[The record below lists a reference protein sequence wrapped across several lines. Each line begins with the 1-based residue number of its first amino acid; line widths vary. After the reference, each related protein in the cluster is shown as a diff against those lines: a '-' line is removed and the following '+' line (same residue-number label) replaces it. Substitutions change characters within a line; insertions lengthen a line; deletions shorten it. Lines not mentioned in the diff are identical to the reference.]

1 MSLSSFRSMLCSDI
15 YLSKVCNAAFLT
27 LSNTSI
33 QTGMHQ
39 NVRSYDTHQVD
50 HWYKSHVIVIPCPAP
65 RLETGPWMRDRNE
78 SWVNED
84 LLHYGPMSRS
94 HVPCPMLH
102 YGPMSDH
109 MSPGHVLLQ
118 IKPGVAS
125 CNSARWTHT
134 DTSPGTP
141 VSPSPTT
148 LSVACIKIKL
158 CMIANFNIL
167 HKRLADSLCLVLVS
181 G

>member
-1 MSLSSFRSMLCSDI
+1 MSGAMTLIKRTTDIKVMSLSS
-15 YLSKVCNAAFLT
+15 AAQLPDWK
-27 LSNTSI
+27 LNHECE
-33 QTGMHQ
+33 TGMK
-39 NVRSYDTHQVD
+39 VG
-50 HWYKSHVIVIPCPAP
+50 
-65 RLETGPWMRDRNE
+65 LMRICFIM
-78 SWVNED
+78 VT
-84 LLHYGPMSRS
+84 
-94 HVPCPMLH
+94 CPMLH

-148 LSVACIKIKL
+148 LSVVKIKL
-158 CMIANFNIL
+158 SMIANFHIS
-167 HKRLADSLCLVLVS
+167 HKRLADSLVLVS

>member
-1 MSLSSFRSMLCSDI
+1 MSGAMTLIKRTTDIKVMSLSFPAQLPDWKLDHECG
-15 YLSKVCNAAFLT
+15 
-27 LSNTSI
+27 
-33 QTGMHQ
+33 TGMK
-39 NVRSYDTHQVD
+39 VG
-50 HWYKSHVIVIPCPAP
+50 
-65 RLETGPWMRDRNE
+65 LMRICFIT
-78 SWVNED
+78 VT
-84 LLHYGPMSRS
+84 
-94 HVPCPMLH
+94 CPMLH

-134 DTSPGTP
+134 DTSRGTP

-158 CMIANFNIL
+158 SMIANFNIL
-167 HKRLADSLCLVLVS
+167 HKRLADSLCSVLV
-181 G
+181 GKRELLT

>member
-1 MSLSSFRSMLCSDI
+1 MSLSS
-15 YLSKVCNAAFLT
+15 AAQIPDWT
-27 LSNTSI
+27 LDHECG
-33 QTGMHQ
+33 TGMK
-39 NVRSYDTHQVD
+39 VGLMRSCFIMV
-50 HWYKSHVIVIPCPAP
+50 HV
-65 RLETGPWMRDRNE
+65 
-78 SWVNED
+78 
-84 LLHYGPMSRS
+84 RS

-134 DTSPGTP
+134 DTSRGTP

-148 LSVACIKIKL
+148 LSVASIKIKL
-158 CMIANFNIL
+158 FKIANFHIF
-167 HKRLADSLCLVLVS
+167 HKRLADSLLCAWCLCDICRASRGRIVNPDRPCHH
-181 G
+181 

>member
-1 MSLSSFRSMLCSDI
+1 MTLIKRTTDIKVMSLSSPAQLPDWTVGLDHECE
-15 YLSKVCNAAFLT
+15 
-27 LSNTSI
+27 
-33 QTGMHQ
+33 TGMKVGLMRICFIMVTCPMSHA
-39 NVRSYDTHQVD
+39 SL
-50 HWYKSHVIVIPCPAP
+50 WSHVQI
-65 RLETGPWMRDRNE
+65 T
-78 SWVNED
+78 
-84 LLHYGPMSRS
+84 
-94 HVPCPMLH
+94 CPMLH

-158 CMIANFNIL
+158 SMIANFNIL
-167 HKRLADSLCLVLVS
+167 HKRLADSLCSVLVGLAEAEWS
-181 G
+181 T